1 MPRTENDTWDLAHSV
16 GATATGVAV
25 GRALATQRPN
35 ALIDDR
41 YAAPLVRAVGVPFF
55 TRLVDGELDAGEVDA
70 NAVFGMQGM
79 TDMMAVRTRFFDEFF
94 LTATGGGNT
103 TEATGGGNS
112 AEAAASGNIRQ
123 AVILAAGLDARAY
136 RLPWPPETTVF
147 EIDQP
152 QVIDFKTQAMRELG
166 AAPTAHRRPVAMDLR
181 HDWPTALQRAGFDPD
196 QPTAWSAEG
205 LLAFL
210 PSDAQDRLLDEITAL
225 SAPGSRL
232 AAENMDPGGE
242 GAQMMQDRMHQ
253 TIDHWREHG
262 FDLDMTDL
270 WYFGERHDIAEYL
283 TTRGWTTELIP
294 MTELYAASGVSLDI
308 DDNIID
314 DNTDVQAFA
323 SFGYV
328 TATRA

>member
-1 MPRTENDTWDLAHSV
+1 MPRTDNDTWDLAHSV

-25 GRALATQRPN
+25 GRALATQHPN
-35 ALIDDR
+35 ALIDDP

-55 TRLVDGELDAGEVDA
+55 TRLVDGELNPGEVDA
-70 NAVFGMQGM
+70 NAVFGMQRM

-94 LTATGGGNT
+94 LTS
-103 TEATGGGNS
+103 TGGGNS
-112 AEAAASGNIRQ
+112 AEAAASGTIRQ

-152 QVIDFKTQAMRELG
+152 QVIDFKSQTMRELG
-166 AAPTAHRRPVAMDLR
+166 ATPTAHRHAVAVDLR

-232 AAENMDPGGE
+232 AAENMDGGGE

-270 WYFGERHDIAEYL
+270 WYFGERHDIPEYL
-283 TTRGWTTELIP
+283 TTRGWTTQLIP
-294 MTELYAASGVSLDI
+294 MTELYAASGVLLD
-308 DDNIID
+308 ID

-328 TATRA
+328 TATRI